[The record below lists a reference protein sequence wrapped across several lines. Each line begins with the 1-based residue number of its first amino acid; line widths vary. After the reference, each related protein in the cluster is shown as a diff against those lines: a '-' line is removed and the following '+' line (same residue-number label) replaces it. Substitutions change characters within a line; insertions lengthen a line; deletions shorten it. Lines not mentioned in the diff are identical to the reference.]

1 MKPLAKYILTFGIL
15 IIGTLTLQAQVQR
28 GGAEVRKDMNE
39 AESYLKHGDARNLAR
54 FFNET
59 IEINIEGKKQNYSRT
74 QAEFVI
80 KDFFS
85 KNPPIPESFE
95 SYHKGQS
102 AGLSYSIMKYASSN
116 GNYRVFLKIKSTP
129 QGRNIID
136 AIDFT
141 RE

>member
-1 MKPLAKYILTFGIL
+1 MKTILLLGIL
-15 IIGTLTLQAQVQR
+15 IFSANALFAQSR
-28 GGAEVRKDMNE
+28 GIEVRKEMNE
-39 AESYLKHGDARNLAR
+39 AERFLKQGDAHNLAR
-54 FFNET
+54 YFNET
-59 IEINIEGKKQNYSRT
+59 VEISIEGKKQNYSRT

-95 SYHKGQS
+95 SYHRGHS
-102 AGLSYSIMKYASSN
+102 AGLSYSIVKYASSN
-116 GNYRVFLKIKSTP
+116 GNYRVFLKIKTSP

-136 AIDFT
+136 ALDFI

>member
-1 MKPLAKYILTFGIL
+1 MKNYFTKAILLLGIL
-15 IIGTLTLQAQVQR
+15 IFSADLLLAQSR
-28 GGAEVRKDMNE
+28 GIEARKEMNE
-39 AESYLKHGDARNLAR
+39 AEGFLKQGDARNLAR
-54 FFNET
+54 YFNET

-74 QAEFVI
+74 QAEFVV

-95 SYHKGQS
+95 SYHRGQS
-102 AGLSYSIMKYASSN
+102 AGLSYSIVKYASSN
-116 GNYRVFLKIKSTP
+116 GNYRVFLKIKTSP

-136 AIDFT
+136 ALDFI

>member
-1 MKPLAKYILTFGIL
+1 MKNYFVKAILLLGIL
-15 IIGTLTLQAQVQR
+15 IFSADLLLAQSR
-28 GGAEVRKDMNE
+28 GIEARKEMNE
-39 AESYLKHGDARNLAR
+39 AEGFLKQGDARNLAR
-54 FFNET
+54 YFNET

-95 SYHKGQS
+95 SYHRGQS
-102 AGLSYSIMKYASSN
+102 AGLSYSIVKYASSN
-116 GNYRVFLKIKSTP
+116 GNYRVFLKVKTSP

-136 AIDFT
+136 ALDFI

>member
-1 MKPLAKYILTFGIL
+1 MKNYFVKAIVLLGIL
-15 IIGTLTLQAQVQR
+15 IFSADMLFAQSR
-28 GGAEVRKDMNE
+28 GIEARKEMNE
-39 AESYLKHGDARNLAR
+39 AESFLKQGDARNLAR
-54 FFNET
+54 YFNET

-74 QAEFVI
+74 QAEFVV

-95 SYHKGQS
+95 SYHRGQS
-102 AGLSYSIMKYASSN
+102 AGLSYSIVKYASSN
-116 GNYRVFLKIKSTP
+116 GNYRVFLKIKTSP

-136 AIDFT
+136 ALDFI